1 MNLIVTVGTARYG
14 SAISSWEGTWGEGL
28 PSEVQKILEEHQ
40 VEVVDVGKWFG
51 AQTKSGLP
59 GHYEGTPQADEE
71 DANLKREAKDILF
84 EKLEE

>member
-1 MNLIVTVGTARYG
+1 MNLSVTVGTATYNN
-14 SAISSWEGTWGEGL
+14 SSREWSEGL
-28 PSEVQKILEEHQ
+28 PREIQRILEEYQ

-51 AQTKSGLP
+51 PPTKSGLP